1 MDIINSLFKSK
12 IRRKI
17 LTCFFADENRKY
29 YINELAR
36 LIDTSQ
42 GTCRRELNNLAGIG
56 IFKTLRTGNLLYYS
70 IDKKSLFYKE
80 FRSIIGKTLGIE
92 IRLKKSLEKIESIDF
107 AFIFGSYAKSKL
119 TPASDIDLVIVGR
132 IKEEKLSDTL
142 KKEEKIISREINY
155 HIYSKSEFKSKMENK
170 NSFIKNIL
178 KNYILILGND
188 DDFKQLL
195 EKT

>member
-42 GTCRRELNNLAGIG
+42 GTCRRELNKLAGIG

-92 IRLKKSLEKIESIDF
+92 IRLKNSLKKIEGIDF
-107 AFIFGSYAKSKL
+107 AFIFGSYAKRQL

-142 KKEEKIISREINY
+142 KKEERIISREINY

-178 KNYILILGND
+178 KNYILILGDD

>member
-42 GTCRRELNNLAGIG
+42 GTCRRELNKLAGIG

-92 IRLKKSLEKIESIDF
+92 IRLKNSLEKIEGIDF
-107 AFIFGSYAKSKL
+107 AFIFGSYAKRQL

-178 KNYILILGND
+178 KNYILILGDD